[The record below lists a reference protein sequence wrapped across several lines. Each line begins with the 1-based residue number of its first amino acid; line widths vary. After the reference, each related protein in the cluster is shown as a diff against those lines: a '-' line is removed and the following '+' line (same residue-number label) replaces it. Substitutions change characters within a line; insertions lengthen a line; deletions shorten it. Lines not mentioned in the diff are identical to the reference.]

1 MLMPERAVGRY
12 VEQKFKSKFYAGVVV
27 AWDLDK
33 DTNELIWRV
42 SFDDG
47 DEGDY
52 NARELQKIMCA
63 AEDAELYEDGTVAA
77 YEK

>member
-1 MLMPERAVGRY
+1 MCQNPERAVGRH
-12 VEQKFKSKFYAGVVV
+12 VEQKFKSKFYVGVV
-27 AWDLDK
+27 ADWDLDK

-52 NARELQKIMCA
+52 NARELQKICA
-63 AEDAELYEDGTVAA
+63 PRRTRNCTKMVQ
-77 YEK
+77 

>member
-1 MLMPERAVGRY
+1 MWVWWRI
-12 VEQKFKSKFYAGVVV
+12 
-27 AWDLDK
+27 
-33 DTNELIWRV
+33 ELIWQV

-52 NARELQKIMCA
+52 NARELQKIICA
-63 AEDAELYEDGTVAA
+63 ADDAELHENGTVPVAA